1 MNMKKIY
8 LYTLLLGL
16 AGLTS
21 CEDDASPVL
30 SVKSNA
36 ELEALPQAEYT
47 FTETNAND
55 PFTVKWNPTDFGFQ
69 AVNTYTVTL
78 SNLTNGKS
86 VSLGTTSDYELALS
100 NGQINSYLGQLN
112 VYPGKAGDLAISL
125 GYSAY
130 EGKLDSIAGNV
141 ITFKATP
148 YDPKAANVTWNY
160 AYVATYPAT
169 ATRATGDVDWD
180 WTKAYM
186 IGDVDGDG
194 TYEGWVNIDA
204 DGTNYKV
211 LDGKTYEVLADGST
225 IEKKGFYQI
234 SLSGGTITQ
243 SAEPVIWGVIGDATS
258 GKWDKETAME
268 YNPDTRLWTVVTSLS
283 AGKEIKFKSD
293 KGGWLGVALGE
304 ETNMGGE
311 INGDKNIKIVAD
323 KDTTYLVTLNLTEV
337 GKYSYSLQAVQFEQS
352 SEFITV
358 PGDYQSSVKDEQ
370 WKPGDVTAIKL
381 TSAARDFV
389 YAGAGYMSVGEF
401 KLYDGGTWYGLNGN
415 ITWDNAEKT
424 SGSFAIS
431 TSGGNIKAETAAY
444 YHFDVNT
451 KKLTAKIYKTGWE
464 VIGDATPGA
473 WDKGTVMDYNPDTK
487 LWSVTATLKDGGMKF
502 RFDGD
507 WAKGDLGGSLGTL
520 TQGGADM
527 VVSAGTY
534 EIVLDP
540 EAKTATMTKK

>member
-36 ELEALPQAEYT
+36 ELEALPQSEYT

-55 PFTVKWNPTDFGFQ
+55 AFTVKWNPTDFGFQ

-78 SNLTNGKS
+78 SNPANGKS
-86 VSLGTTSDYELALS
+86 VKLGDTSANELALT
-100 NGQINSYLGQLN
+100 NGTINNLLGQLN
-112 VYPGKAGDLAISL
+112 IYPGQVGDLAISL

-130 EGKLDSIAGNV
+130 EGKLDSVAGNM

-148 YDPKAANVTWNY
+148 YDPKAASVTWNY

-194 TYEGWVNIDA
+194 IYEGWVNIDA

-211 LDGKTYEVLADGST
+211 LDGKTYEVLAEGST

-234 SLSGGTITQ
+234 KLANGAVTR
-243 SAEPVIWGVIGDATS
+243 SAEPMKWGVAGDATS
-258 GKWDKETAME
+258 GGWSKETVME
-268 YNPDTRLWTVVTSLS
+268 YNPETRLWTVVTTLL

-293 KGGWLGVALGE
+293 KGVWLGTAPGKE
-304 ETNMGGE
+304 SEMGGE
-311 INGDKNIKIVAD
+311 LNGDKNIKIIAD

-337 GKYSYSLQAVQFEQS
+337 GKYTYSLQPVKFEQS
-352 SEFITV
+352 SEFITI
-358 PGDYQSSVKDEQ
+358 PGEYQG
-370 WKPGDVTAIKL
+370 WKPEDVTAIKL

-389 YAGAGYMSVGEF
+389 YAGAGYMTDDNF
-401 KLYDGGTWYGLNGN
+401 KFYDGGTWYGLNGS

-444 YHFDVNT
+444 YHFDVNI
-451 KKLTAKIYKTGWE
+451 KKGTVKFYKSGWE

-487 LWSVTATLKDGGMKF
+487 LWSVTVTLTGGEMKF
-502 RFDGD
+502 RWDGGWD
-507 WAKGDLGGSLGTL
+507 INLGGSLGAL
-520 TQGGADM
+520 TQGGGNIA
-527 VVSAGTY
+527 VSAGTY

-540 EAKTATMTKK
+540 EAKKATMTKK

>member
-36 ELEALPQAEYT
+36 ELEALPQSEYT

-55 PFTVKWNPTDFGFQ
+55 AFTVKWNPTDFGFQ

-78 SNLTNGKS
+78 SNPANGKS
-86 VSLGTTSDYELALS
+86 VKLGDTSANELALT
-100 NGQINSYLGQLN
+100 NGTINNLLGQLN
-112 VYPGKAGDLAISL
+112 IYPGQVGDLAISL

-130 EGKLDSIAGNV
+130 EGKLDSVAGNM

-194 TYEGWVNIDA
+194 IYEGWVNIDA

-211 LDGKTYEVLADGST
+211 LDGKTYEVLAEGST

-234 SLSGGTITQ
+234 KLANGAVTR
-243 SAEPVIWGVIGDATS
+243 SAEPMKWGISGNDATGKS
-258 GKWDKETAME
+258 GDVEME
-268 YNPDTRLWTVVTSLS
+268 YNEDERVWTKALKLKAGKTIKFRANGKDDVVYGAL
-283 AGKEIKFKSD
+283 AGKEKE
-293 KGGWLGVALGE
+293 LTGVLVA
-304 ETNMGGE
+304 
-311 INGDKNIKIVAD
+311 NGNDLIVTAP
-323 KDTTYLVTLNLTEV
+323 KDTTFVIRMNLTET
-337 GKYSYSLQAVQFEQS
+337 GKYTYSMEITPIELS
-352 SEFITV
+352 SEFITL
-358 PGDYQSSVKDEQ
+358 PGGYQG
-370 WKPGDVTAIKL
+370 WKPEDKSAIKL
-381 TSAARDFV
+381 TSKDRDFT
-389 YAGAGYMSVGEF
+389 YTGSGYMTAGTF
-401 KLYDGGTWYGLNGN
+401 KFYDGGTWYGLDGK
-415 ITWDNAEKT
+415 IAWDDDNKT
-424 SGSFAIS
+424 AGSMAIN
-431 TSGGNIKAETAAY
+431 TSGGDIKMEKDAY
-444 YHFDVNT
+444 YHFDVNI
-451 KKLTAKIYKTGWE
+451 KKGTVKFYKSGWE

-487 LWSVTATLKDGGMKF
+487 LWSVTVTLTGGEMKF
-502 RFDGD
+502 RWDGGWD
-507 WAKGDLGGSLGTL
+507 INLGGSLGAL
-520 TQGGADM
+520 TQGGGNIA
-527 VVSAGTY
+527 VSAGTY

-540 EAKTATMTKK
+540 EAKKATMTKK

>member
-36 ELEALPQAEYT
+36 ELEALPQSEYT

-55 PFTVKWNPTDFGFQ
+55 AFTVKWNPTDFGFQ

-78 SNLTNGKS
+78 SNPANGKS
-86 VSLGTTSDYELALS
+86 VKLGDTSANELALT
-100 NGQINSYLGQLN
+100 NGTINNLLGQLN
-112 VYPGKAGDLAISL
+112 IYPGQVGDLAISL

-130 EGKLDSIAGNV
+130 EGKLDSVAGNM

-194 TYEGWVNIDA
+194 IYEGWVNIDA

-211 LDGKTYEVLADGST
+211 LDGKTYEVLAEGST

-234 SLSGGTITQ
+234 KLANGAVTQ
-243 SAEPVIWGVIGDATS
+243 SAEPMKWGVAGDATS
-258 GKWDKETAME
+258 GGWSKETAME
-268 YNPDTRLWTVVTSLS
+268 YNPETRLWTVVTTLL
-283 AGKEIKFKSD
+283 AGKEFKFKSD
-293 KGGWLGVALGE
+293 KDVWLGVTPE
-304 ETNMGGE
+304 EESNMGGE
-311 INGDKNIKIVAD
+311 LNGGNNMKVVAD

-337 GKYSYSLQAVQFEQS
+337 GKYTYSLQPVKFEQS
-352 SEFITV
+352 SEFITI
-358 PGDYQSSVKDEQ
+358 PGEYQG
-370 WKPGDVTAIKL
+370 WKPEEETAIKL
-381 TSAARDFV
+381 TSKDRDFV
-389 YAGAGYMSVGEF
+389 YAGAGYMTADNF
-401 KLYDGGTWYGLNGN
+401 KFYDGGTWYGLNGN

-444 YHFDVNT
+444 YQFDVNT
-451 KKLTAKIYKTGWE
+451 KKMTAKIHKASWE

-473 WDKGTVMDYNPDTK
+473 WDKGTVMDYNPATK
-487 LWSVTATLKDGGMKF
+487 LWSVTMTLTSATIKF
-502 RFDGD
+502 RWDGSWD
-507 WAKGDLGGSLGTL
+507 KNFGGSLDKLIPGSN
-520 TQGGADM
+520 DNIP
-527 VVSAGTY
+527 VSAGTY
-534 EIVLDP
+534 EIFLDP
-540 EAKTATMTKK
+540 EAQTATMTKK